1 MMHEDENTQRYGVHD
16 TVAGLHDGLRQYIE
30 SQYHIKNEGLLA
42 ERHALLKE
50 AGVIAQKAFVE
61 ATPVYEFGEPYRN
74 LRIPQHAKEV
84 LTKIAA
90 VRDNSGLYP
99 EPYRH
104 QADALEAFLGE
115 DRAELVVATGTG
127 SGKTESF
134 LMPIVA
140 SLALESA
147 ERPTSSSLA
156 GCRAILLYPMN
167 ALVNDQLARIR
178 RLLGNTRVNNLV
190 SEGRGRP
197 VRFGSYTGRTP
208 YPGPRKSSRDRTRI
222 APLFDDFYN
231 RVEAKPELKQQLQRL
246 GRWPSKDLV
255 GFYNSGASQTK
266 TYTSGKKVGQDYNAF
281 NWKYRLLTQPEDREL
296 MTRHE
301 MQEHCPD
308 ILVTNYSMLEY
319 MLMRPIERKIFE
331 QTSAWLATDARNE
344 LILVLD
350 EAHMYRGA
358 GGAEVALLIRRLI
371 ARLGIPRSRV
381 RCILTS
387 ASLGA
392 GKDAIL
398 DVAQFAVDLTG
409 SSGVPGSQFHVVTG
423 TKEKRPIGRP
433 ASAFE
438 IEALSSLSIDAL
450 SKLTSNPEDAIV
462 EIARLAG
469 HLGWP
474 EPPKEVSDVRDYLFT
489 HLSEL
494 GPVNLLINQV
504 SGNAT
509 ALEALTDLLAPE
521 ASLGDSQRAL
531 DSLLSLC
538 SQALREKDGR
548 VLLPTRLHL
557 FHRGLPGLYACADPN
572 CSERRAY
579 TDVAPI
585 LGRFHTKPLLSCSC
599 KSRARVYDLYTHR
612 DCGAAFI
619 NGWVDESCNFVWHE
633 PEIGI
638 SRNQNRKLYP
648 IEMMVEPKA
657 HTSSRHLD
665 AWLHFETGLLARS
678 RPAELTGY
686 RHVRIPHKDIHV
698 DGELRFD
705 NCPVCCKRT
714 RLAKTD
720 PSKIMDHV
728 TKGEAPFATLVRAQ
742 MFHQPASRE
751 EDSVHPNAGRK
762 VLVFSDGRQ
771 KAARLARD
779 MPRDMELDLFRQA
792 VAVATEMLGKISRES
807 KPTKTILYLAF
818 LAALSKSNVSM
829 FDGTDAVTLD
839 QHLHSFK
846 HDFDADLSAAL
857 ADNYQ
862 PGDPPWRYR
871 LALLKLLCSSY
882 YSLSGTTVGF
892 IEPTKHA
899 LNKVRATL
907 AEQGVHL
914 SLDQTQ
920 ALSVAWIDGLLG
932 EFAFDME
939 FPHALREQAYGFW
952 RQNWGSKGQFRQQFR
967 NALVTGTEYGEPTV
981 KKLEQAMSSHLAA
994 GTDGLFL
1001 NPNMLKVSVDLSRK
1015 WIQCADCTGLMPF
1028 ALGGACLSC
1037 GSRDTQSLDPAT
1049 DPYMRARKSFWRQ
1062 PVSEA
1067 LAPNATLRNM
1077 AVEEHTAQLS
1087 GRDYRNVHSTTELHE
1102 LRFQDILLNDGDR
1115 PVDVLS
1121 CTTTMEVGIDIG
1133 SLVAVALRNVPPQ
1146 RENYQQRAGRAGRRG
1161 SSVSSVVAFSQNG
1174 PHDSFYFHNAAQM
1187 VSGPPRAPELKIDNP
1202 KIAVRHVHAFLMQTF
1217 FQDTSAHGAWNGSGT
1232 AVLQK
1237 ALGRTTDFFAGVTD
1251 GPNLSSFSRW
1261 LEEHVFTPP
1270 HHLAKHIAAWLPP
1283 GLKIEG
1289 GSLLAWVLSVSHAYL
1304 QTLNELKASIQDFL
1318 TSEAEGQG
1326 DLENEDGDDDADDE
1340 ENYQLLEHE
1349 DLLEFLFFHQLLPT
1363 YAFPTSLCSFLVE
1376 EWKRNSAG
1384 RWEIKLEQQPQQS
1397 TGQALSEYAPGRL
1410 VVINKKTYRSGGVFS
1425 SAPSVDGN
1433 RASKLF
1439 EPESAKSLVICD
1451 ACSFVQDPYGGGKPL
1466 AVCPVCAGNLRT
1478 QLMIQPEVFGPEKA
1492 KPLSEE
1498 DREQDITFA
1507 TMAQYPQPTD
1517 SETFDFR
1524 SSGPYLRYAHA
1535 TNKRLLTLN
1544 KGQTRE
1550 GEAQGFSVC
1559 NKCGCAEVFE
1569 NPKSGK
1575 HIRPY
1580 LLKSS
1585 AANNT
1590 CDGEFVQTF
1599 LGYDFRTDLLLLRL
1613 LVKAPLVTDI
1623 GNPLVVRVL
1632 ENAAYSLAEAL
1643 RLAASRH
1650 RQLDLDPT
1658 EFGAGHRILPVD
1670 AEGSVSLDV
1679 YLYDTL
1685 SGGAGYAELAA
1696 KYFDEIARETLTLLE
1711 GCTCDTSCTECLDHF
1726 HNQHLKGKL
1735 DRRLA
1740 ASLLRYGVVGALPE
1754 SEPADVQAAL
1764 LHALASSLRLD
1775 TIDCSFGESTKGR
1788 VIPLTATLGS
1798 KRLLINLFPSLL
1810 AASDVDL
1817 ECGPDESSYQLTE
1830 LTLRSDLPAV
1840 HAEIR
1845 RRLRS

>member
-1 MMHEDENTQRYGVHD
+1 MLEDENTQRYGVHD
-16 TVAGLHDGLRQYIE
+16 TVSGLHDGLCQYIE
-30 SQYHIKNEGLLA
+30 AQYHVKDEGLLA

-61 ATPVYEFGEPYRN
+61 ATPVYEFGEPYSK
-74 LRIPQHAKEV
+74 LRIPQRAKEI
-84 LTKIAA
+84 LTQIAA
-90 VRDNSGLYP
+90 VRDDSGLYP

-104 QADALEAFLGE
+104 QADALEAFLGD
-115 DRAELVVATGTG
+115 DREELVVATGTG

-147 ERPTSSSLA
+147 EREPTCSLP

-178 RLLGNTRVNNLV
+178 RLLGNTRVNKLV

-208 YPGPRKSSRDRTRI
+208 YPGPRKSNRDRTRI

-231 RVEAKPELKQQLQRL
+231 RVETKPELKQQLQRL

-255 GFYNSGASQTK
+255 GFYNADASQTK
-266 TYTSGKKVGQDYNAF
+266 TYATGKKAGQDYNAS
-281 NWKYRLLTQPEDREL
+281 NWKYRLLTQPGDREL

-301 MQEHCPD
+301 MQAQCPD
-308 ILVTNYSMLEY
+308 ILITNYSMLEY

-331 QTSAWLATDARNE
+331 QTSTWLAADVRNE

-387 ASLGA
+387 ASLGD
-392 GKDAIL
+392 GPDAIR
-398 DVAQFAVDLTG
+398 DAEQFAIDLTG
-409 SSGVPGSQFHVVTG
+409 SSDTPKSRFRVVTG
-423 TKEKRPIGRP
+423 TKEKRPAGRP
-433 ASAFE
+433 ATTSEVAAFCSLTIDTLSNLASSAT
-438 IEALSSLSIDAL
+438 EAGVQIRRLSQQLGWPAP
-450 SKLTSNPEDAIV
+450 PEDAD
-462 EIARLAG
+462 E
-469 HLGWP
+469 
-474 EPPKEVSDVRDYLFT
+474 VRDYLFS
-489 HLSEL
+489 HLSAF

-504 SGNAT
+504 SGRAT
-509 ALEALTDLLAPE
+509 ALETLTQLLAPE
-521 ASLGDSQRAL
+521 ASLEESQKVL

-538 SQALREKDGR
+538 SQARRAKDGR

-557 FHRGLPGLYACADPN
+557 FHRGLPGLYACSDPN
-572 CSERRAY
+572 CSERRAR
-579 TDVAPI
+579 TDAPPV
-585 LGRFHTKPLLSCSC
+585 LGRFHTKPLLSCTCRS
-599 KSRARVYDLYTHR
+599 KARVYDFYTHR

-619 NGWVDESCNFVWHE
+619 TGWVDEKCNFVWHE
-633 PEIGI
+633 PNIGL

-648 IEMMVEPKA
+648 IEMLVEPKA
-657 HTSSRHLD
+657 HTSSRHCD

-678 RPAELTGY
+678 RPADLTGY
-686 RHVRIPHKDIHV
+686 RHVRIPDKDV
-698 DGELRFD
+698 NVEGELRFD
-705 NCPVCCKRT
+705 NCPVCCQRT
-714 RLAKTD
+714 RVTKTD

-751 EDSVHPNAGRK
+751 EDQVHPNAGRK

-792 VAVATEMLGKISRES
+792 IAVATEMLGQISRES

-829 FDGTDAVTLD
+829 FDGVDAVTLD
-839 QHLHSFK
+839 QHLESFK
-846 HDFDADLSAAL
+846 HNFDADLSVAL
-857 ADNYQ
+857 SENYQ

-882 YSLSGTTVGF
+882 YSLNGTTVGF
-892 IEPTKHA
+892 VEPTKHA
-899 LNKVRATL
+899 LNKVRTTVS
-907 AEQGVHL
+907 EQGVTL
-914 SLDQTQ
+914 SVDQTQ
-920 ALSVAWIDGLLG
+920 ALAVAWVDGLLG
-932 EFAFDME
+932 EFAFDID
-939 FPHALREQAYGFW
+939 FPPALREQAYGFW

-967 NALVTGTEYGEPTV
+967 KALTTGLGFGEAGV
-981 KKLEQAMSSHLAA
+981 KKLEQAMASHLAV

-1001 NPNMLKVSVDLSRK
+1001 NPNMLKVSVDLSRR
-1015 WIQCADCTGLMPF
+1015 WVQCADCTSLMPF
-1028 ALGGACLSC
+1028 DLDGACLSC

-1062 PVSEA
+1062 PVSAA
-1067 LAPNATLRNM
+1067 LEPNAILRNM

-1102 LRFQDILLNDGDR
+1102 LRFQDILLSDGDR

-1187 VSGPPRAPELKIDNP
+1187 VSGPPRTPELKIDNP
-1202 KIAVRHVHAFLMQTF
+1202 KIAIRHVHAFLMQTF
-1217 FQDTSAHGAWNGSGT
+1217 FQDTSVHGAWEGTGT
-1232 AVLQK
+1232 AMLQK
-1237 ALGRTTDFFAGVTD
+1237 ALGRTVDFFTGTTD
-1251 GPNLSSFSRW
+1251 GPNLSSFAQW
-1261 LEEHVFTPP
+1261 LEEHVLASP
-1270 HHLAKHIAAWLPP
+1270 HHLAKHVSAWLPP
-1283 GLKIEG
+1283 GLNIEG
-1289 GSLLAWVLSVSHAYL
+1289 DSLLAWVLKVSAAYL
-1304 QTLNELKASIQDFL
+1304 ETLRELEVAVRADL
-1318 TSEAEGQG
+1318 VSETGDRGDEEG
-1326 DLENEDGDDDADDE
+1326 DDEDGDE
-1340 ENYQLLEHE
+1340 ENYQTLEHE

-1376 EWKRNSAG
+1376 EWKRNSKG
-1384 RWEIKLEQQPQQS
+1384 RWEIKLEQQPQLS

-1425 SAPSVDGN
+1425 SAPSPEGN
-1433 RASKLF
+1433 RAEKLF
-1439 EPESAKSLVICD
+1439 EPDNAKWLVICD

-1466 AVCPVCAGNLRT
+1466 AACPVCASNLRT

-1492 KPLSEE
+1492 RALSEE

-1524 SSGPYLRYAHA
+1524 SSGTYLRYAHA

-1544 KGQTRE
+1544 KGQTRD
-1550 GEAQGFSVC
+1550 GEPQGFSVC
-1559 NKCGCAEVFE
+1559 NKCGCAEVFDK
-1569 NPKSGK
+1569 PKSGK

-1580 LLKSS
+1580 LLPSS

-1599 LGYDFRTDLLLLRL
+1599 LGYDFQTDLLLLRL
-1613 LVKAPLVTDI
+1613 QVKAPLITDV

-1632 ENAAYSLAEAL
+1632 ESAAHSLAEAL

-1658 EFGAGHRILPVD
+1658 EFGAGHRILAID

-1696 KYFDEIARETLTLLE
+1696 KYFDEIARETLALLE

-1726 HNQHLKGKL
+1726 HNQHLKGQL

-1740 ASLLRYGVVGALPE
+1740 ASLLRYGIDGALPK
-1754 SEPADVQAAL
+1754 SEAPEAQGVL

-1775 TIDCSFGESTKGR
+1775 AITCSFAETESGQT
-1788 VIPLTATLGS
+1788 IPLTAKLGA
-1798 KRLLINLFPSLL
+1798 KKLLINVFPSLL
-1810 AASDVDL
+1810 AVSDVAL
-1817 ECGPDESSYQLTE
+1817 ECKPGDSTYHLTE

-1845 RRLRS
+1845 RRLRA